1 MSYGSGLMAHG
12 KRLMLLVA
20 VTAVA
25 LLVAPTRSADHRD
38 APGIN
43 EDGRAD
49 LLDVFAFVSP
59 ENGNIILAQTVNPF
73 TIGGSTGVA
82 FAADVLYEF
91 KIDNTGDNVEDLVIQ
106 ATFTPVVPGPQQF
119 SVRGPVKPR
128 VSGVSSSLLVSDAP
142 AISGTANG
150 TIATAS
156 GSVVRAF
163 AGQRDDPFFVDL
175 IWVLRL
181 IGAQPGGPLTRAPG
195 IDFFA
200 ALNCTAL
207 VIEVPASA
215 LRGSSGNVIKV
226 WATTSRPKNT
236 IRSGSAYLAD
246 THTGP
251 FVQIDRTALPTLNT
265 VLMPLRLKDAF
276 NRATPAQDALFRDAA
291 ITTLV
296 GINNDRT
303 YSQTLIDAVLF
314 PDVAILDLGK
324 TTGFLNGRRPQDDVI
339 DVVLSAASKGG
350 VAGDAVD
357 ANDVPFLTTFPF
369 LAPPHGAEKPI
380 PGRNR

>member
-1 MSYGSGLMAHG
+1 MA
-12 KRLMLLVA
+12 LAALATIAMLA
-20 VTAVA
+20 GPART
-25 LLVAPTRSADHRD
+25 ADHRD

-49 LLDVFAFVSP
+49 LLDVYAFVNP
-59 ENGNIILAQTVNPF
+59 ENGNIVLAQTVNPF
-73 TIGGSTGVA
+73 TIGGATGVA

-106 ATFTPVVPGPQQF
+106 ATFTPVVPGPQRF
-119 SVRGPVKPR
+119 AIRGPAKPR
-128 VSGVSSSLLVSDAP
+128 LSGGATSLLVADAP
-142 AISGTANG
+142 AISGTADG

-156 GSVVRAF
+156 GSVLRAF

-200 ALNCTAL
+200 SLNCSAL
-207 VIEVPASA
+207 IIELPASA
-215 LRGSSGNVIKV
+215 LRGSSGNVVKI
-226 WATTSRPKNT
+226 WATTSRPRNT
-236 IRSGSAYLAD
+236 IRSASAYLAD

-276 NRATPAQDALFRDAA
+276 NRATPLEDALFRDVAVN
-291 ITTLV
+291 TLV

-350 VAGDAVD
+350 VAGDGVD

-369 LAPPHGAEKPI
+369 LAPPHGADKTI

>member
-1 MSYGSGLMAHG
+1 
-12 KRLMLLVA
+12 MLRSLRILSVA
-20 VTAVA
+20 ACA
-25 LLVAPTRSADHRD
+25 FLLFSPLSVRTADHRD

-49 LLDVFAFVSP
+49 LLDVFAFTNP

-73 TIGGSTGVA
+73 LIGGATGVA
-82 FAADVLYEF
+82 FGADVLYEF

-106 ATFTPVVPGPQQF
+106 TTFTSVVPGPQRF

-128 VSGVSSSLLVSDAP
+128 ISGVASSLLVEDAP
-142 AISGTANG
+142 VITGTADG

-200 ALNCTAL
+200 ALNCSAL
-207 VIEVPASA
+207 VLEIPASA
-215 LRGSSGNVIKV
+215 LRGTSGNVIKV
-226 WATTSRPKNT
+226 WATTSRPKTT
-236 IRSGSAYLAD
+236 IRSGSTYLAD
-246 THTGP
+246 THNGP
-251 FVQIDRTALPTLNT
+251 FVQIDRTALPTINT

-276 NRATPAQDALFRDAA
+276 NRATPVQDPLFRDAA
-291 ITTLV
+291 ISSLTA
-296 GINNDRT
+296 INADQA
-303 YSQTLIDAVLF
+303 YSQTLLDAVLF
-314 PDVAILDLGK
+314 PDVAILDLTK

-339 DVVLSAASKGG
+339 DVILSAASKGG
-350 VAGDAVD
+350 VGGDNVN

-369 LAPPHGAEKPI
+369 LAPPHGADKVI

>member
-1 MSYGSGLMAHG
+1 MAQSL
-12 KRLMLLVA
+12 RFTALAALATIAMLA
-20 VTAVA
+20 GPART
-25 LLVAPTRSADHRD
+25 ADHRD

-49 LLDVFAFVSP
+49 LLDVYAFVNP
-59 ENGNIILAQTVNPF
+59 ENGNIVLAQTVNPF
-73 TIGGSTGVA
+73 TIGGATGVA

-106 ATFTPVVPGPQQF
+106 ATFSPVVPGPQRF
-119 SVRGPVKPR
+119 TIRGPAKPR
-128 VSGVSSSLLVSDAP
+128 LSGGATSLLVADAP
-142 AISGTANG
+142 AISGPADG

-156 GSVVRAF
+156 GSVLRAF

-200 ALNCTAL
+200 SLNCSAL
-207 VIEVPASA
+207 IIELPASA
-215 LRGSSGNVIKV
+215 LRGSSGNVVKI
-226 WATTSRPKNT
+226 WATTSRPRNT
-236 IRSGSAYLAD
+236 IRSASAYLAD

-276 NRATPAQDALFRDAA
+276 NRATPLEDALFRDVAVN
-291 ITTLV
+291 TLV

-350 VAGDAVD
+350 VAGDGVD

-369 LAPPHGAEKPI
+369 LAPPHGADKTI

>member
-1 MSYGSGLMAHG
+1 MAQSL
-12 KRLMLLVA
+12 RFTALAALATIAMLA
-20 VTAVA
+20 GPART
-25 LLVAPTRSADHRD
+25 ADHRD

-49 LLDVFAFVSP
+49 LLDVYAFVNP
-59 ENGNIILAQTVNPF
+59 ENGNIVLAQTVNPF
-73 TIGGSTGVA
+73 TIGGATGVA

-106 ATFTPVVPGPQQF
+106 ATFTPVVPGPQRF
-119 SVRGPVKPR
+119 AIRGPAKPR
-128 VSGVSSSLLVSDAP
+128 LSGGATSLLVADAP
-142 AISGTANG
+142 AISGTADG

-156 GSVVRAF
+156 GSVLRAF

-200 ALNCTAL
+200 SLNCSAL
-207 VIEVPASA
+207 IIELPASA
-215 LRGSSGNVIKV
+215 LRGSSGNVVKI
-226 WATTSRPKNT
+226 WATTSRPRNT
-236 IRSGSAYLAD
+236 IRSASAYLAD

-276 NRATPAQDALFRDAA
+276 NRATPLEDALFRDVAVN
-291 ITTLV
+291 TLV

-350 VAGDAVD
+350 VAGDGVD

-369 LAPPHGAEKPI
+369 LAPPHGADKTI